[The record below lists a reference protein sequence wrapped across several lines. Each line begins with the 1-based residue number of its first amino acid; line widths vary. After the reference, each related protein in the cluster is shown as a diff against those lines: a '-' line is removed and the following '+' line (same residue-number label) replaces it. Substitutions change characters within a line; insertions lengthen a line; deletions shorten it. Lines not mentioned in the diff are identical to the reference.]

1 MPGYISKHNS
11 NYWKREKYLGL
22 GPSAHSYNG
31 GKRQW
36 NLSNN
41 RKYIQALSNKELCFE
56 MEELSLQDKLNEYIM
71 MSLRTK
77 WGVDLA
83 YLQNNFGS
91 VVLATFNKECMKF
104 IDQLLLKED
113 NGKIFVT
120 GTGKLVLDKITSDLF
135 QVDSKKEKII

>member
-1 MPGYISKHNS
+1 
-11 NYWKREKYLGL
+11 
-22 GPSAHSYNG
+22 
-31 GKRQW
+31 
-36 NLSNN
+36 
-41 RKYIQALSNKELCFE
+41 
-56 MEELSLQDKLNEYIM
+56 M

-83 YLQNNFGS
+83 YLQNSFGS

-135 QVDSKKEKII
+135 QVDSKKEEII